1 MNEPNTAK
9 ATGKPKTAL
18 KTKVVEVANLYNP
31 KTWRER
37 GLWWSL
43 GLFAVTY
50 AVVVIVLGI
59 YWSRTPDIFDV
70 RENALAMAGGD
81 QAKLVPGYVTT
92 ATAVRIGET
101 LLEKPG
107 GYLSNDVTPPGLYL
121 DNIPNWEFG
130 VLTELR
136 DLARAMRNDFSRS
149 QTQSVEDKD
158 LQVGEP
164 QFNFDSESWIL
175 PSTESAYRKGLSS
188 LRSYLDRLADETDR
202 DGQFFTRADNLR
214 DYLAVVEKRLGSLA
228 QRLAAGAGQD
238 QLDVDLAGDPNA
250 RKSTPTP
257 AVAQHKT
264 PWLEID
270 DVFFETRGYAW
281 ALLHTL
287 SAIELDFADVLQDK
301 NARVSLQQIVRELE
315 NTQAVIWTPMILN
328 GTGFGPMA
336 NHSLVMASYISRA
349 NAAIIDLRN
358 LLERG

>member
-1 MNEPNTAK
+1 MNSNTAET
-9 ATGKPKTAL
+9 TGQPK
-18 KTKVVEVANLYNP
+18 KTLTSGVAKVANLYNP

-43 GLFAVTY
+43 GLFLVTY
-50 AVVVIVLGI
+50 AVVVVVLGI
-59 YWSRTPDIFDV
+59 YWSRSPDTFDV
-70 RENALAMAGGD
+70 KESAVQMAGGD
-81 QAKLVPGYVTT
+81 ESKLVPGYVTT
-92 ATAVRIGET
+92 ATAIRIGET
-101 LLEKPG
+101 LLDKPG
-107 GYLSNDVTPPGLYL
+107 GYLSNDMTPPGVYL

-158 LQVGEP
+158 LQVAEP

-175 PSTESAYRKGLSS
+175 PSTESAYRKGLNA
-188 LRSYLDRLADETDR
+188 LDSYLDRLADENAR
-202 DGQFFTRADNLR
+202 DAQFFTRADNLR
-214 DYLAVVEKRLGSLA
+214 DYLSVVEKRLGSLA
-228 QRLAAGAGQD
+228 QRLAASAGEER
-238 QLDVDLAGDPNA
+238 LNIDLAGDPNA
-250 RKSTPTP
+250 SKSTPTP
-257 AVAQHKT
+257 AVTQAQT
-264 PWLEID
+264 PWMQID
-270 DVFFETRGYAW
+270 DIFFEARGYAW

-287 SAIELDFADVLQDK
+287 SAIEIDFAAVLQDK
-301 NARVSLQQIVRELE
+301 NARVSLQQIIRELE
-315 NTQAVIWTPMILN
+315 NTQATIWSPLILN